1 MPPIDHASPEAS
13 AVPGDKAPRKYL
25 RAAAVVR
32 RQITDGVLRPG
43 QPAPSGA
50 ELSRLTGYAVLT
62 CRRALRLLITEGVLV
77 PGPSRNARPRVAGA
91 AQLPGEHDLAAAG
104 RALSAGLS
112 ARRRAVGLTQPDLAA
127 LAKVS
132 VTTVGHAE
140 TGRLWQARRFWERAD
155 NALGADGG
163 LLRLHDAYRA
173 ASAAALSRDAGAPT
187 GVPGPVP
194 DLGAGAVAGGE
205 GGAESAGSQPHPFL
219 HPLFPAAGDP
229 QAAGIP
235 LPRGQAGIA
244 QVGIAQA
251 GRWPGEREAE
261 PGPGVTPAC
270 VTIVWSDG
278 TVTTVRP
285 PQTSR
290 TGPASPAVPPPGDQG
305 PDRPVPGTSG
315 R

>member
-1 MPPIDHASPEAS
+1 MTTTD
-13 AVPGDKAPRKYL
+13 DKGLRKYL

-32 RQITDGVLRPG
+32 QQITDGVLRPG

-62 CRRALRLLITEGVLV
+62 CRRALRVLITEGVLV

-91 AQLPGEHDLAAAG
+91 AQLPGDHDLAAAG

-112 ARRRAVGLTQPDLAA
+112 ARRRAAGLTQPGLAV
-127 LAKVS
+127 LAGVS

-140 TGRLWQARRFWERAD
+140 TGRLWQSRQFWERAD
-155 NALGADGG
+155 SALGADGG
-163 LLRLHDAYRA
+163 LLRLHDAYRT
-173 ASAAALSRDAGAPT
+173 ASAAAMSRNAGAPAAAGVA

-194 DLGAGAVAGGE
+194 DLEAVTGAGVIGGR
-205 GGAESAGSQPHPFL
+205 GGADPAGSQPQPFHHPR
-219 HPLFPAAGDP
+219 FPAAGDP
-229 QAAGIP
+229 QAPGIP

-244 QVGIAQA
+244 QA
-251 GRWPGEREAE
+251 GRWPGERGAA

-285 PQTSR
+285 PQASR
-290 TGPASPAVPPPGDQG
+290 TGSANPAVPPPGDQG
-305 PDRPVPGTSG
+305 PDSPVPGTSG

>member
-1 MPPIDHASPEAS
+1 MPPIDPASPEAS
-13 AVPGDKAPRKYL
+13 AVADDKAPRKYL

-91 AQLPGEHDLAAAG
+91 AQHPGEQDLAAAE

-112 ARRRAVGLTQPDLAA
+112 ARRRAAGLTQPELAA
-127 LAKVS
+127 RAGVS

-140 TGRLWQARRFWERAD
+140 TGRLWQSRRFWERAD
-155 NALGADGG
+155 SVLGAGGG

-187 GVPGPVP
+187 GVPDPVP
-194 DLGAGAVAGGE
+194 DLGAGAVAGGG
-205 GGAESAGSQPHPFL
+205 GGAEPAGSQPRPFL

-244 QVGIAQA
+244 QAEW
-251 GRWPGEREAE
+251 WPGEREGE
-261 PGPGVTPAC
+261 PGPTVTPAC